1 LAQLFDR
8 VAYVDLEGPNLPEI
22 LRIQG
27 VRIIFK
33 VEKSSERT
41 TNRAEIDIYNL
52 NSDTRGKIEAGS
64 EQRISLCAGYVQ
76 AGGAQQIF
84 RGDIVQV
91 EHRIETP
98 EVITHIEAEDG
109 QAALRQTRVSMSFEA
124 GATALWVIDKIV
136 SELRAQVPNSL
147 IGWVQSSTLGNREY
161 NHGFSFTGPAVEALD
176 KVAKYLEARWMVTNG
191 MLQILPLNG
200 TLGLAQTN
208 EVYISPQSGMM
219 GSPNRLMDIGGVLDV
234 TEDQPGPEQNQ
245 VVILKPAKTI
255 DGYSIRSLLQPSIN
269 PLFRVELHSDR
280 QPDVRGQF
288 GVMNLTHSGDTH
300 GEIWETDLEVTRIL
314 S

>member
-1 LAQLFDR
+1 MT
-8 VAYVDLEGPNLPEI
+8 
-22 LRIQG
+22 RIEG
-27 VRIIFK
+27 VRIVFK

-52 NSDTRGKIEAGS
+52 SSDTRGKIEAGS
-64 EQRISLCAGYVQ
+64 RNRISLCAGYVQ

-136 SELRAQVPNSL
+136 NELKIQVPNSL
-147 IGWVQSSTLGNREY
+147 IGWQPGPALTNREY

-176 KVAKYLEARWMVTNG
+176 KVSKYLEARWMVTDG
-191 MLQILPLNG
+191 ILHLLPLNG
-200 TLGLAQTN
+200 TLGLGQTS
-208 EVYISPQSGMM
+208 EIYISPESGMI
-219 GSPNRLMDIGGVLDV
+219 GSPNRLMDMGGVLDV

-245 VVILKPAKTI
+245 VVILPQQEQMN
-255 DGYSIRSLLQPSIN
+255 GYAVKSLLQSSIN
-269 PLFRVELHSDR
+269 PLFRVELHSER
-280 QPDVRGQF
+280 QPDVQGQF
-288 GVMNLTHSGDTH
+288 AVENLTHTGDTH
-300 GEIWETDLEVTRIL
+300 GEIWETDLEVTRI
-314 S
+314 SP